1 MKILIDTFEAD
12 EGAKV
17 LIDGAVLALKKKEF
31 TPVFVGNEKE
41 IEKLIDGRIKDY
53 EIIHTEEY
61 ITNDE
66 EPVRAIRRKKDS
78 SLVLAYNKLK
88 EEGYDGLLSAGST
101 GAILAGGIFISKRI
115 DGIDRPSLAATLPT
129 RKGYTMLMD
138 TGANMD
144 CKPAYLEEFAIMG
157 KVFLENVV
165 HIDNP
170 KIGLL
175 NVGAESHKGNKLTK
189 EAYEL
194 LEEADLNFIGNVE
207 ARELFDGDVNVIVA
221 DGFAGNVAIKA
232 AEGVISLFKSEIKNV
247 FYKSLKS
254 KLAALAIKNDLSK
267 ELGKY
272 SSQNVG
278 GAPLLGVKSYV
289 YKAHGNSNDIA
300 ISNAILGLIDYIS
313 MDVINKIQGELND

>member
-1 MKILIDTFEAD
+1 MKILIDTFGAD
-12 EGAKV
+12 EGSKV
-17 LIDGAVLALKKKEF
+17 LVDGAVLALEKKEF
-31 TPVFVGNEKE
+31 TPVFVGDEKE
-41 IEKLIDGRIKDY
+41 IENCLSGRIKDY
-53 EIIHTEEY
+53 EIIHTKEY
-61 ITNDE
+61 ISNDE
-66 EPVRAIRRKKDS
+66 EPVRSIRKKKDS

-115 DGIDRPSLAATLPT
+115 DGIDRPSLAAPLPT
-129 RKGYTMLMD
+129 TKGYTLLMD

-157 KVFLENVV
+157 KVFLENVI

-175 NVGAESHKGNKLTK
+175 NVGVESHKGNKLTK
-189 EAYEL
+189 ETYDL
-194 LEEADLNFIGNVE
+194 LENSNLNFVGNIE
-207 ARELFDGDVNVIVA
+207 PRDLFTGEVNILLA

-247 FYKSLKS
+247 FYKSAKN

-272 SSQNVG
+272 SSQNIG
-278 GAPLLGVKSYV
+278 GVPLLGVKSYV

-313 MDVINKIQGELND
+313 MDVISKIQGELND

>member
-1 MKILIDTFEAD
+1 MKILIDTFGAD

-17 LIDGAVLALKKKEF
+17 LIDGAVRALAKKEF

-189 EAYEL
+189 ESYEL

-232 AEGVISLFKSEIKNV
+232 AEGVISLLKSEIKNV

>member
-1 MKILIDTFEAD
+1 MKILIDTFGAD

-17 LIDGAVLALKKKEF
+17 LVDGAILALGKKNF
-31 TPVFVGNEKE
+31 TPVFVGDEKE
-41 IEKLIDGRIKDY
+41 IEEIIAGRIKDY
-53 EIIHTEEY
+53 EIIHTDEY
-61 ITNDE
+61 ISNDE

-115 DGIDRPSLAATLPT
+115 EGIDRPSLTTALPT

-157 KVFLENVV
+157 KVFLENVI

-175 NVGAESHKGNKLTK
+175 NVGVESHKGNKLTK

-194 LEEADLNFIGNVE
+194 LENSDLNFVGNIE
-207 ARELFDGDVNVIVA
+207 ARELFDGEVNVIVA
-221 DGFAGNVAIKA
+221 DGFAGNVAIKT

-247 FYKSLKS
+247 FYKSFKN

-272 SSQNVG
+272 SSQNIG
-278 GAPLLGVKSYV
+278 GVPLLGVKSYV

-313 MDVINKIQGELND
+313 MDVISKIQGELND

>member
-1 MKILIDTFEAD
+1 MKILIDTFGAD

-17 LIDGAVLALKKKEF
+17 LIDGAVLALTKKEF

-41 IEKLIDGRIKDY
+41 IEKLINGRIKNY
-53 EIIHTEEY
+53 EIINTEEY

-194 LEEADLNFIGNVE
+194 LEKADLNFIGNVE

>member
-1 MKILIDTFEAD
+1 MKILIDTFGAD
-12 EGAKV
+12 EGSKV
-17 LIDGAVLALKKKEF
+17 LVDGAVLALEKKEF
-31 TPVFVGNEKE
+31 TPVFIGDEKE
-41 IEKLIDGRIKDY
+41 IENHIGGRIKDY

-61 ITNDE
+61 ISNDE

-101 GAILAGGIFISKRI
+101 GALLAGGIFISKRI
-115 DGIDRPSLAATLPT
+115 DGIDRPSLAAPLPT
-129 RKGYTMLMD
+129 TKGYTLLMD

-157 KVFLENVV
+157 KVFLENVI

-175 NVGAESHKGNKLTK
+175 NVGVESHKGNKLTK
-189 EAYEL
+189 ETYEL
-194 LEEADLNFIGNVE
+194 LENSNLNFVGNVE
-207 ARELFDGDVNVIVA
+207 PRDLFTGDVNILLA

-247 FYKSLKS
+247 FYKSTKN

-272 SSQNVG
+272 SSQNIG
-278 GAPLLGVKSYV
+278 GVPLLGVKSYV

-313 MDVINKIQGELND
+313 MDVISKIQGELND

>member
-1 MKILIDTFEAD
+1 MKILIDTFGAD
-12 EGAKV
+12 EGSKV
-17 LIDGAVLALKKKEF
+17 LVDGAVLALEKKEF
-31 TPVFVGNEKE
+31 TPVFIGDEKE
-41 IEKLIDGRIKDY
+41 IENHIGGRIKDY
-53 EIIHTEEY
+53 EIIHTKAY
-61 ITNDE
+61 ISNDE

-101 GAILAGGIFISKRI
+101 GALLAGGIFISKRI
-115 DGIDRPSLAATLPT
+115 DGIDRPSLAAPLPT
-129 RKGYTMLMD
+129 TKGYTLLMD

-157 KVFLENVV
+157 KVFLENVI

-175 NVGAESHKGNKLTK
+175 NVGVESHKGNKLTK
-189 EAYEL
+189 ETYEL
-194 LEEADLNFIGNVE
+194 LENSNLNFVGNVE
-207 ARELFDGDVNVIVA
+207 PRDLFTGDVNILLA

-232 AEGVISLFKSEIKNV
+232 AEGVISLFKSEIKNI
-247 FYKSLKS
+247 FYKSTKN

-272 SSQNVG
+272 SSQNIG
-278 GAPLLGVKSYV
+278 GVPLLGVKSYV

-313 MDVINKIQGELND
+313 MDVISKIQGELND

>member
-1 MKILIDTFEAD
+1 MKILIDTFGAD
-12 EGAKV
+12 EGSKV
-17 LIDGAVLALKKKEF
+17 LVDGAVLALEKKEF
-31 TPVFVGNEKE
+31 TPVFVGDEKE
-41 IEKLIDGRIKDY
+41 IENHIGGRIKDY

-61 ITNDE
+61 ISNDE

-101 GAILAGGIFISKRI
+101 GALLAGGIFISKRI
-115 DGIDRPSLAATLPT
+115 DGIDRPSLAAPLPT
-129 RKGYTMLMD
+129 TKGYTLLMD

-157 KVFLENVV
+157 KVFLENVI

-175 NVGAESHKGNKLTK
+175 NVGVESHKGNKLTK
-189 EAYEL
+189 ETYEL
-194 LEEADLNFIGNVE
+194 LENSNLNFVGNVE
-207 ARELFDGDVNVIVA
+207 PRDLFTGDVNILLA

-247 FYKSLKS
+247 FYKSTKN

-272 SSQNVG
+272 SSQNIG
-278 GAPLLGVKSYV
+278 GVPLLGVKSYV

-313 MDVINKIQGELND
+313 MDVISKIQGELND

>member
-1 MKILIDTFEAD
+1 MKILIDTFGAD

-17 LIDGAVLALKKKEF
+17 LVDGAVLALKKKEF

-53 EIIHTEEY
+53 EIIHTDEY

-157 KVFLENVV
+157 KVFLENVI

-189 EAYEL
+189 ESYGL
-194 LEEADLNFIGNVE
+194 LENADLNFIGNVE

-232 AEGVISLFKSEIKNV
+232 SEGVISLFKSEIKNV
-247 FYKSLKS
+247 FYKSLKN

-313 MDVINKIQGELND
+313 MDVISKIQGELND

>member
-1 MKILIDTFEAD
+1 MKILIDTFGAD

-17 LIDGAVLALKKKEF
+17 LVDGAVLALAKKEF

-78 SLVLAYNKLK
+78 SLVLSYNRLK

-129 RKGYTMLMD
+129 KKGYTMLMD

-157 KVFLENVV
+157 KVFLENVI

-194 LEEADLNFIGNVE
+194 LENADVNFIGNVE
-207 ARELFDGDVNVIVA
+207 AREIFDGDVNVIVA

-247 FYKSLKS
+247 FYKSLKN
-254 KLAALAIKNDLSK
+254 KLAAIAIKNDLSK

-300 ISNAILGLIDYIS
+300 ISNAILGLIEYIN

>member
-1 MKILIDTFEAD
+1 MKILIDTFGAD
-12 EGAKV
+12 EGSKV
-17 LIDGAVLALKKKEF
+17 LVDGAVLALEKKEF
-31 TPVFVGNEKE
+31 TPVFVGDEKE
-41 IEKLIDGRIKDY
+41 IENHIGGRIKDY

-61 ITNDE
+61 ISNDE

-101 GAILAGGIFISKRI
+101 GALLAGGIFISKRI
-115 DGIDRPSLAATLPT
+115 YGIDRPSLAAPLPT
-129 RKGYTMLMD
+129 TKGYTLLMD

-157 KVFLENVV
+157 KVFLENVI

-175 NVGAESHKGNKLTK
+175 NVGVESHKGNKLTK
-189 EAYEL
+189 ETYEL
-194 LEEADLNFIGNVE
+194 LENSNLNFVGNVE
-207 ARELFDGDVNVIVA
+207 PRDLFTGDVNILLA

-232 AEGVISLFKSEIKNV
+232 AEGVISLFKSEIKNI
-247 FYKSLKS
+247 FYKSTKN

-272 SSQNVG
+272 SSQNIG
-278 GAPLLGVKSYV
+278 GVPLLGVKSYV

-313 MDVINKIQGELND
+313 MDVISKIQGELND